1 MMKGRGNMLAMSD
14 IYIDQF
20 FPVFANAGLPVAFLV
35 PTPTGYDK
43 SIMDA
48 IATVR
53 TLLKET
59 GIHDYYFQ
67 EQGQENKARVPS
79 YFVEYNGM
87 VETMAS
93 LYRPKTKKGDPRI
106 WFSGLKNYCQP
117 RNLLALTVSRGEIY
131 VFNLSNDL
139 IRNSLFNNGFVAD
152 VLQQLSY
159 DQNADQNAIARELLW
174 KIKDIHDQGFL
185 PSITPGDPGVGDTLE
200 NALGISRNNS
210 ELPDYKGIELKASR
224 LTRTT
229 RRGTRATRDR
239 VNLFSKV
246 PDGGLSYSDIV
257 REFGRWTWNEA
268 KQEERLSIQNTTF
281 FSKVNSFGLVLN
293 IDNNNE
299 EVHICYEDARE
310 HRHMLSYWYLST
322 LNKKLLE
329 KHKETFWVKAVSDL
343 RGNREWFRYD
353 IIEHT
358 KNPNTSLILPLIE
371 TDKIM
376 IDLAGYYKKI
386 NKNGR
391 DTLKWRDHGMLFK
404 MWPQDLPLLFGEPE
418 IYYLDEM

>member
-1 MMKGRGNMLAMSD
+1 MKGRGNMLAMSD

-67 EQGQENKARVPS
+67 EQGPENKARIPS

-159 DQNADQNAIARELLW
+159 DQNAIARELLW

-310 HRHMLSYWYLST
+310 RRHMLSYWYLST
-322 LNKKLLE
+322 LNNKLLE

-343 RGNREWFRYD
+343 RGDREWFRYD

>member
-59 GIHDYYFQ
+59 DIHDYYFQ
-67 EQGQENKARVPS
+67 EQGPENKARVPS

-159 DQNADQNAIARELLW
+159 DQNAIARELLW
-174 KIKDIHDQGFL
+174 KIKDIHDQVFL

-200 NALGISRNNS
+200 NALSISRNNS

-281 FSKVNSFGLVLN
+281 FSKVNSFGLILN

-391 DTLKWRDHGMLFK
+391 DTLNWRDHGMLFK

>member
-1 MMKGRGNMLAMSD
+1 MKGRGNMLAMSD

-59 GIHDYYFQ
+59 DIHDYYFQ
-67 EQGQENKARVPS
+67 EQGPENKARVPS

-159 DQNADQNAIARELLW
+159 DQNAIARELLW

-200 NALGISRNNS
+200 NALSISRNNS

-310 HRHMLSYWYLST
+310 HKHMLSYWYLST

-391 DTLKWRDHGMLFK
+391 DTLNWRDHGMLFK

>member
-67 EQGQENKARVPS
+67 EQGQENKARVSS

-159 DQNADQNAIARELLW
+159 DQNAIARELLW

-257 REFGRWTWNEA
+257 REFGRWTWNET

-391 DTLKWRDHGMLFK
+391 ETLKWRDHGMLFK

>member
-59 GIHDYYFQ
+59 DIHDYYFQ
-67 EQGQENKARVPS
+67 EQGPENKARVPS

-159 DQNADQNAIARELLW
+159 DQNAIARELLW

-200 NALGISRNNS
+200 NALSISRNNS

-268 KQEERLSIQNTTF
+268 KQEERLSIQNTMF
-281 FSKVNSFGLVLN
+281 FSKVNSFGLILN

-391 DTLKWRDHGMLFK
+391 DTLNWRDHGMLFK

>member
-1 MMKGRGNMLAMSD
+1 MKGRGNMLAMSD

-59 GIHDYYFQ
+59 DIHDYYFQ
-67 EQGQENKARVPS
+67 EQGPENKARVPS

-159 DQNADQNAIARELLW
+159 DQNAIARELLW
-174 KIKDIHDQGFL
+174 KIKDIHDQVFL

-200 NALGISRNNS
+200 NALSISRNNS

-281 FSKVNSFGLVLN
+281 FSKVNSFGLILN

-391 DTLKWRDHGMLFK
+391 DTLNWRDHGMLFK

>member
-59 GIHDYYFQ
+59 DIHDYYFQ
-67 EQGQENKARVPS
+67 EQGPENKARVPS

-159 DQNADQNAIARELLW
+159 DQNAIARELLW

-200 NALGISRNNS
+200 NALSISRNNS

-281 FSKVNSFGLVLN
+281 FSKVNSFGLILN

-391 DTLKWRDHGMLFK
+391 DTLNWRDHGMLFK
-404 MWPQDLPLLFGEPE
+404 MWP
-418 IYYLDEM
+418 

>member
-59 GIHDYYFQ
+59 DIHDYYFQ
-67 EQGQENKARVPS
+67 EQGPENKARVPS

-159 DQNADQNAIARELLW
+159 DQNAIARELLW

-200 NALGISRNNS
+200 NALSISRNNS

-281 FSKVNSFGLVLN
+281 FSKVNSFGLILN

-358 KNPNTSLILPLIE
+358 KNPNTSLISPLIG

-376 IDLAGYYKKI
+376 IDLAGNYKKI

-391 DTLKWRDHGMLFK
+391 DTLNWRDHGMLFK
-404 MWPQDLPLLFGEPE
+404 MWPQDLPVLFGEPE

>member
-43 SIMDA
+43 SIMDE

-59 GIHDYYFQ
+59 DIHDYYFQ
-67 EQGQENKARVPS
+67 EQGPENKARVPS

-159 DQNADQNAIARELLW
+159 DQNAIARELLW

-200 NALGISRNNS
+200 NALSISRNNS

-281 FSKVNSFGLVLN
+281 FSKVNSFGLILN

-391 DTLKWRDHGMLFK
+391 DTLNWRDHGMLFK

>member
-1 MMKGRGNMLAMSD
+1 MKGRGNMLAMSD

-59 GIHDYYFQ
+59 DIHDYYFQ
-67 EQGQENKARVPS
+67 EQGPENKARVPS

-159 DQNADQNAIARELLW
+159 DQNAIARELLW

-200 NALGISRNNS
+200 NALSISRNNS

-229 RRGTRATRDR
+229 RRGTKATRDR

-281 FSKVNSFGLVLN
+281 FSKVNSFGLILN

-391 DTLKWRDHGMLFK
+391 DTLNWRDHGMLFK

>member
-59 GIHDYYFQ
+59 DIHDYYFQ
-67 EQGQENKARVPS
+67 EQGPENKARVPS

-159 DQNADQNAIARELLW
+159 DQNAIARELLW
-174 KIKDIHDQGFL
+174 KIKDIHDQGLL

-200 NALGISRNNS
+200 NALSISRNNS

-281 FSKVNSFGLVLN
+281 FSKVNSFGLILN

-391 DTLKWRDHGMLFK
+391 DTLNWRDHGMLFK

>member
-1 MMKGRGNMLAMSD
+1 MKGRGNMLAMSD

-59 GIHDYYFQ
+59 DIHDYYFQ
-67 EQGQENKARVPS
+67 EQGPENKARVPS

-159 DQNADQNAIARELLW
+159 DQNAIARELLW

-200 NALGISRNNS
+200 NALSISRNNS

-281 FSKVNSFGLVLN
+281 FSKVNSFGLILN

-343 RGNREWFRYD
+343 RGTREWFRYD

-391 DTLKWRDHGMLFK
+391 DTLNWRDHGMLFK

>member
-59 GIHDYYFQ
+59 DIHDYYFQ
-67 EQGQENKARVPS
+67 EQGPENKARVPS

-106 WFSGLKNYCQP
+106 WFTGLKNYCQP

-159 DQNADQNAIARELLW
+159 DQNAIARELLW

-200 NALGISRNNS
+200 NALSISRNNS

-246 PDGGLSYSDIV
+246 PDGGLSYCDIV
-257 REFGRWTWNEA
+257 GEFGRWTWNEA

-310 HRHMLSYWYLST
+310 YKHMLSYWYLST

-391 DTLKWRDHGMLFK
+391 DTLNWRDHGMLFK

>member
-59 GIHDYYFQ
+59 DIHDYYFQ
-67 EQGQENKARVPS
+67 EQGPENKARVPS

-159 DQNADQNAIARELLW
+159 DQNAIARELLW

-200 NALGISRNNS
+200 NALSISRNNS

-281 FSKVNSFGLVLN
+281 FSKVNSFGLILN

-391 DTLKWRDHGMLFK
+391 DSM
-404 MWPQDLPLLFGEPE
+404 
-418 IYYLDEM
+418 YL

>member
-1 MMKGRGNMLAMSD
+1 MKGRGNMLAMSD

-59 GIHDYYFQ
+59 DIHDYYFQ
-67 EQGQENKARVPS
+67 EQGPENKARVPS

-159 DQNADQNAIARELLW
+159 DQNAIARELLW

-200 NALGISRNNS
+200 NALSISRNNS

-257 REFGRWTWNEA
+257 REFGRWTWNAA

-281 FSKVNSFGLVLN
+281 FSKVNSFGLILN

-391 DTLKWRDHGMLFK
+391 DTLNWRDHGMLFK

>member
-59 GIHDYYFQ
+59 DIHDYYFQ
-67 EQGQENKARVPS
+67 EQGPENKARVPS

-93 LYRPKTKKGDPRI
+93 LYRLKTKKGDPRI

-159 DQNADQNAIARELLW
+159 DQNAIARELLW

-200 NALGISRNNS
+200 NALSISRNNS
-210 ELPDYKGIELKASR
+210 ELSDYKGIELKASR

-281 FSKVNSFGLVLN
+281 FSKVNSFGLILN

-391 DTLKWRDHGMLFK
+391 DTLNWRDHGMLFK

>member
-1 MMKGRGNMLAMSD
+1 MKGRGNMLAMSD

-59 GIHDYYFQ
+59 DIHDYYFQ
-67 EQGQENKARVPS
+67 EQGPENKARVPS

-93 LYRPKTKKGDPRI
+93 LYKPKTKKGDPRI

-159 DQNADQNAIARELLW
+159 DQNAIARELLW

-200 NALGISRNNS
+200 NALSISRNNS

-281 FSKVNSFGLVLN
+281 FSKVNSFGLILN

-391 DTLKWRDHGMLFK
+391 DTLNWRDHGMLFK

>member
-59 GIHDYYFQ
+59 DIHDYYFQ
-67 EQGQENKARVPS
+67 EQGPENKARVPS

-159 DQNADQNAIARELLW
+159 DQNAIARELLW

-200 NALGISRNNS
+200 NALSISRNNS
-210 ELPDYKGIELKASR
+210 ELPDYKGIELRASR

-281 FSKVNSFGLVLN
+281 FSKVNSFGLILN

-391 DTLKWRDHGMLFK
+391 DTLNWRDHGMLFK

>member
-1 MMKGRGNMLAMSD
+1 MKGRGNMLAMSD

-59 GIHDYYFQ
+59 DIHDYYFQ
-67 EQGQENKARVPS
+67 EQGPENKARVPS

-159 DQNADQNAIARELLW
+159 DQNAIARELLW

-200 NALGISRNNS
+200 NALSISRNNS

-224 LTRTT
+224 L
-229 RRGTRATRDR
+229 
-239 VNLFSKV
+239 
-246 PDGGLSYSDIV
+246 
-257 REFGRWTWNEA
+257 
-268 KQEERLSIQNTTF
+268 
-281 FSKVNSFGLVLN
+281 
-293 IDNNNE
+293 
-299 EVHICYEDARE
+299 
-310 HRHMLSYWYLST
+310 
-322 LNKKLLE
+322 
-329 KHKETFWVKAVSDL
+329 KAVSDL

-391 DTLKWRDHGMLFK
+391 DTLNWRDHGMLFK

>member
-1 MMKGRGNMLAMSD
+1 MKGRGNMLAMSD

-59 GIHDYYFQ
+59 DIHDYYFQ
-67 EQGQENKARVPS
+67 EQGPENKARVPS

-117 RNLLALTVSRGEIY
+117 RNLLALTFSRGEIY

-159 DQNADQNAIARELLW
+159 DQNAIARELLW

-200 NALGISRNNS
+200 NALSISRNNS

-281 FSKVNSFGLVLN
+281 FSKVNSFGLILN

-391 DTLKWRDHGMLFK
+391 DTLNWRDHGMLFK

>member
-1 MMKGRGNMLAMSD
+1 MKGRGNMLAMSD

-59 GIHDYYFQ
+59 DIHDYYFQ
-67 EQGQENKARVPS
+67 EQGPENKARVPS

-159 DQNADQNAIARELLW
+159 DQNAIARELLW

-200 NALGISRNNS
+200 NALSISRNNS

-281 FSKVNSFGLVLN
+281 FSKINSFGLVLN

-391 DTLKWRDHGMLFK
+391 YTLNWRDHGMLFK

>member
-1 MMKGRGNMLAMSD
+1 MKGRGNMLAMSD

-59 GIHDYYFQ
+59 DIHDYYFQ
-67 EQGQENKARVPS
+67 EQGPENKARVPS

-159 DQNADQNAIARELLW
+159 DQNAIARELLW

-200 NALGISRNNS
+200 NALSISRNNS

-239 VNLFSKV
+239 VNLFLKV

-281 FSKVNSFGLVLN
+281 FSKVNSFGLILN

-391 DTLKWRDHGMLFK
+391 DTLNWRDHGMLFK

>member
-1 MMKGRGNMLAMSD
+1 MKGRGNMLAMSD

-59 GIHDYYFQ
+59 DIHDYYFQ
-67 EQGQENKARVPS
+67 EQGPENKARVPS

-159 DQNADQNAIARELLW
+159 DQNAIARELLW

-200 NALGISRNNS
+200 NALSISRNNS

-257 REFGRWTWNEA
+257 REFRRWTWNEA

-281 FSKVNSFGLVLN
+281 FSKVNSFGLILN

-391 DTLKWRDHGMLFK
+391 DTLNWRDHGMLFK

>member
-1 MMKGRGNMLAMSD
+1 MKGRGNMLAMSD

-59 GIHDYYFQ
+59 DIHDYYFQ
-67 EQGQENKARVPS
+67 EQDPENKARVPS

-159 DQNADQNAIARELLW
+159 DQNAIARELLW

-200 NALGISRNNS
+200 NALSISRNNS

-281 FSKVNSFGLVLN
+281 FSKVNSFGLILN

-391 DTLKWRDHGMLFK
+391 DTLNWRDHGMLFK

>member
-59 GIHDYYFQ
+59 DIHDYYFQ
-67 EQGQENKARVPS
+67 EQGPENKARVPS

-159 DQNADQNAIARELLW
+159 DQNAIARELLW

-200 NALGISRNNS
+200 NALSISRNNS

-281 FSKVNSFGLVLN
+281 FSKDNSFGLILN

-391 DTLKWRDHGMLFK
+391 DTLNWRDHGMLFK

>member
-1 MMKGRGNMLAMSD
+1 MKGRGNMLAMSD

-59 GIHDYYFQ
+59 DIHDYYFQ
-67 EQGQENKARVPS
+67 EQGPENKARVPS

-159 DQNADQNAIARELLW
+159 DQNAIARELLW

-200 NALGISRNNS
+200 NALSISRNNS

-281 FSKVNSFGLVLN
+281 FSKVNSFGLILN

-391 DTLKWRDHGMLFK
+391 DTLNWRDHGMLFK
-404 MWPQDLPLLFGEPE
+404 MWP
-418 IYYLDEM
+418 

>member
-59 GIHDYYFQ
+59 DIHDYYFQ
-67 EQGQENKARVPS
+67 EQGPENKARVPS

-159 DQNADQNAIARELLW
+159 DQNAIARELLW

-200 NALGISRNNS
+200 NALSISRNNS

-281 FSKVNSFGLVLN
+281 FSKVNSFGLILN

-376 IDLAGYYKKI
+376 IDLAGYYKK
-386 NKNGR
+386 
-391 DTLKWRDHGMLFK
+391 
-404 MWPQDLPLLFGEPE
+404 
-418 IYYLDEM
+418 

>member
-67 EQGQENKARVPS
+67 EQGQENKARVSS

-159 DQNADQNAIARELLW
+159 DQNAIARELLW

-257 REFGRWTWNEA
+257 REFGRWTWNET

>member
-67 EQGQENKARVPS
+67 EQGQENKARVSS

-159 DQNADQNAIARELLW
+159 DQNAIARELLW

-257 REFGRWTWNEA
+257 REFGRWTWNET

-310 HRHMLSYWYLST
+310 HRHMISYWYLST

-391 DTLKWRDHGMLFK
+391 ETLKWRDHGMLFK